1 MHLSTRAPAK
11 VNLSLLVGPRRADGY
26 HELFSVF
33 APLDLHDRLSFT
45 LSLGAAAQR
54 PGVLTLDCPALDAG
68 AAASDPE
75 RNLAVRALRA
85 LEGAAGRA
93 ISGSVRIEK
102 DIPVGAGMGGG
113 SSDAAAALL
122 AGARLLAEEGG
133 AAPAPEV
140 LHSLAV
146 SLGADVPFF
155 LGQGAAVG
163 RGIGDLLQP
172 ISLPPIPL
180 VIVLPAEPLSTPVVY
195 AAFDRLAASED
206 ISGFAARTLTA
217 EEAWREMARDWEG
230 GDRDGA
236 AAAEAVVRVVAL
248 LRNDLEAASFTL
260 LPHLPEAK
268 QAILDAGALGALMSG
283 SGPTLFGV
291 CRSAEEAEDA
301 CRLLVAR
308 GYAARPALAGSCA

>member
-1 MHLSTRAPAK
+1 MHLSTPAPAK

-54 PGVLTLDCPALDAG
+54 PGELTLDCPTLDAG
-68 AAASDPE
+68 ADPDPE

-102 DIPVGAGMGGG
+102 NIPVGAGLGGG

-133 AAPAPEV
+133 VVLAPEV

-155 LGQGAAVG
+155 LGQGACRRA
-163 RGIGDLLQP
+163 GDRR
-172 ISLPPIPL
+172 S
-180 VIVLPAEPLSTPVVY
+180 VAAHLSAGDSP
-195 AAFDRLAASED
+195 DRR
-206 ISGFAARTLTA
+206 AARRTA
-217 EEAWREMARDWEG
+217 LNACRVRGFRPSCRFG
-230 GDRDGA
+230 GHLR
-236 AAAEAVVRVVAL
+236 VR
-248 LRNDLEAASFTL
+248 
-260 LPHLPEAK
+260 
-268 QAILDAGALGALMSG
+268 ALG
-283 SGPTLFGV
+283 
-291 CRSAEEAEDA
+291 R
-301 CRLLVAR
+301 
-308 GYAARPALAGSCA
+308 

>member
-1 MHLSTRAPAK
+1 MHLSTPAPAK

-45 LSLGAAAQR
+45 LSLGAAGQR
-54 PGVLTLDCPALDAG
+54 PGELALDCPTLDKG
-68 AAASDPE
+68 ADPDPE

-85 LEGAAGRA
+85 LEGASGRA

-102 DIPVGAGMGGG
+102 NIPVGAGLGGG

-133 AAPAPEV
+133 AVPAPEV

-155 LGQGAAVG
+155 LGQGGAVG

-172 ISLPPIPL
+172 ISLPAIPL
-180 VIVLPAEPLSTPVVY
+180 IVVLPAEPLSTPAVY

-206 ISGFAARTLTA
+206 ISGFAARALAA
-217 EEAWREMARDWEG
+217 EEAWREVARDWEG
-230 GDRDGA
+230 GERSGA
-236 AAAEAVVRVVAL
+236 AAAEAVARVAAL

-260 LPHLPEAK
+260 LPHLPDAK
-268 QAILDAGALGALMSG
+268 RAILDVGALGALMSG

-291 CRSAEEAEDA
+291 CRSAEEAEDV
-301 CRLLVAR
+301 CGLLVAR
-308 GYAARPALAGSCA
+308 GYAARPALAGSPA

>member
-1 MHLSTRAPAK
+1 MDLSTQASAK
-11 VNLSLLVGPRRADGY
+11 VNLSLLVGPRRGDGY

-33 APLDLHDRLSFT
+33 APLELHDRLSFN

-54 PGVLTLDCPALDAG
+54 PGELTLDCPTLDTG
-68 AAASDPE
+68 ADPDPE

-102 DIPVGAGMGGG
+102 NIPVGAGLGGG

-133 AAPAPEV
+133 VVPAPEV

-155 LGQGAAVG
+155 LGQGGAVG
-163 RGIGDLLQP
+163 RGIGDQLRP

-180 VIVLPAEPLSTPVVY
+180 IVVLPSEPLSTPAVY

-206 ISGFAARTLTA
+206 ISGFAVRASAA
-217 EEAWREMARDWEG
+217 EEAWREVARDWEG
-230 GDRDGA
+230 GDRDGTA
-236 AAAEAVVRVVAL
+236 ATEAVVRVAAL

-291 CRSAEEAEDA
+291 CRSADEAESV
-301 CRLLVAR
+301 CGLLVAR
-308 GYAARPALAGSCA
+308 GYAARPALAGSTA